1 MSLYIKISEDMKT
14 AMKAKDAKTLEVLR
28 MMKSKIMTVNARG
41 DISNEEIVKILTA
54 YEKSLKDALQMSI
67 DNNRVESAEE
77 LKVELEIVSRYLP
90 KKLSKDETINL
101 VDLVIK
107 ETGATSKKDMGK
119 VMGFIMKK
127 GMPIDGQLVKE
138 IVEGKLS

>member
-90 KKLSKDETINL
+90 KKLSKNETINL